1 MGRIAGFVYGL
12 AAYAFFLVTILYAVG
27 FVTGLVVPKTLD
39 SGTQKCR

>member
-39 SGTQKCR
+39 RSDRR